1 MIFVTGKGGVGKTTV
16 AAALARTAARSGRKT
31 LLCEMDA
38 KGALSAALAD
48 GSNREARPFS
58 FEAAQPDPDEPN
70 LWALAVDTEN
80 ALYEYVRLY
89 VKIPL
94 ITKLGVLSRT
104 LDFVAD
110 AAPGVREVLMVGKVC
125 YEVRE
130 ARYDLVVVDA
140 ESSGHV
146 VSQIASPR
154 VISSLVQF
162 GLLRD
167 QTRWMIDILS
177 DSAST
182 GVVVVTTPEESPVDE
197 SIDLVARLRNEAQV
211 DVAAL
216 FVNRMPP
223 SFATAGDRTRLDAL
237 VAADERWGDV
247 VRLADQAT
255 RHRDLAVAQV
265 GRLRERTEPA
275 PPVVVAPLLVRAG
288 GSVVAGMSDHLRE
301 ELDTATGAEAGDP

>member
-16 AAALARTAARSGRKT
+16 AAGLARAAARSGRKT

-38 KGALSAALAD
+38 KGGLAT
-48 GSNREARPFS
+48 S
-58 FEAAQPDPDEPN
+58 FVATRPDPDEPN

-89 VKIPL
+89 VRIPL
-94 ITKLGVLSRT
+94 VTRLGVLSRT

-130 ARYDLVVVDA
+130 AHYDLVVVDA

-167 QTRWMIDILS
+167 QTKWMIDILS
-177 DSAST
+177 DASST
-182 GVVVVTTPEESPVDE
+182 GVVVVSTPEESPVDE
-197 SIDLVARLRNEAQV
+197 SIDLVGRLRSEAQV
-211 DVAAL
+211 DVAAFL
-216 FVNRMPP
+216 VNRMPP
-223 SFATAGDRTRLDAL
+223 SFATEGDRSRIDGLADVDARWEDVALLSRHAMRRRTLAVEQITRL
-237 VAADERWGDV
+237 
-247 VRLADQAT
+247 
-255 RHRDLAVAQV
+255 RDSVPA
-265 GRLRERTEPA
+265 A
-275 PPVVVAPLLVRAG
+275 PPVVVAPRFVAGDRSVAARMADHLLDEIGLQGVG
-288 GSVVAGMSDHLRE
+288 GS
-301 ELDTATGAEAGDP
+301 

>member
-1 MIFVTGKGGVGKTTV
+1 MTGKGGVGKTTV
-16 AAALARTAARSGRKT
+16 AAGLARAAARSGRKT
-31 LLCEMDA
+31 LLCEMDS
-38 KGALSAALAD
+38 KGALAAAIAERS
-48 GSNREARPFS
+48 GHEPRGFS
-58 FEAAQPDPDEPN
+58 FEAAQPDPEEPN
-70 LWALAVDTEN
+70 LWALAVDTES

-94 ITKLGVLSRT
+94 LTKLGVLSRT

-130 ARYDLVVVDA
+130 ARYDLVIVDA

-177 DSAST
+177 DAAST
-182 GVVVVTTPEESPVDE
+182 GVVVVSTPEESPVDE
-197 SIDLVARLRNEAQV
+197 SIDLIGRLRSEAQI

-216 FVNRMPP
+216 LVNRMPS
-223 SFATAGDRTRLDAL
+223 SFAAETDRARLTDLAGIDPRWEDVLRLSRHAMQRRLLAVGQVTRL
-237 VAADERWGDV
+237 
-247 VRLADQAT
+247 
-255 RHRDLAVAQV
+255 RDSVM
-265 GRLRERTEPA
+265 TP
-275 PPVVVAPLLVRAG
+275 PPVLVAPLFVRG
-288 GSVVAGMSDHLRE
+288 DGSVAVQMAGHLLD
-301 ELDTATGAEAGDP
+301 ELGEK

>member
-16 AAALARTAARSGRKT
+16 AVALARAAARSGRKT

-38 KGALSAALAD
+38 KGALAT
-48 GSNREARPFS
+48 S
-58 FEAAQPDPDEPN
+58 FVASQPDPDEPN

-80 ALYEYVRLY
+80 ALREYVRLF

-94 ITKLGVLSRT
+94 VTKLGVLSRT

-167 QTRWMIDILS
+167 QTKWMIDILS
-177 DSAST
+177 DPAST
-182 GVVVVTTPEESPVDE
+182 GVVVVSTPEESPVDE
-197 SIDLVARLRNEAQV
+197 SIELVHRLRSEAQV
-211 DVAAL
+211 DIAAFL
-216 FVNRMPP
+216 VNRMPP
-223 SFATAGDRTRLDAL
+223 TFATEGDRERIDGLVAGDRRWAD
-237 VAADERWGDV
+237 VAV
-247 VRLADQAT
+247 LS
-255 RHRDLAVAQV
+255 RHAMQRRAHAVEQI
-265 GRLRERTEPA
+265 GRLRDGVSEP
-275 PPVVVAPLLVRAG
+275 PPVVVAPLFVHGG
-288 GSVVAGMSDHLRE
+288 GSVTGQMAGHL
-301 ELDTATGAEAGDP
+301 LDEMGGA

>member
-1 MIFVTGKGGVGKTTV
+1 LIFVTGKGGVGKTTA
-16 AAALARTAARSGRKT
+16 AAALARAAARSGRKT

-38 KGALSAALAD
+38 KGALATALAE
-48 GSNREARPFS
+48 SSSREPQPFA
-58 FEAAQPDPDEPN
+58 FEAARPDPDEPN

-94 ITKLGVLSRT
+94 LTKLGVLSRT

-177 DSAST
+177 DAEST

-197 SIDLVARLRNEAQV
+197 SIDLVGRLRSEAQV

-216 FVNRMPP
+216 LVNRMPA
-223 SFATAGDRTRLDAL
+223 SFATDGDRVQ
-237 VAADERWGDV
+237 VADLAERADVDPRWGDLV
-247 VRLADQAT
+247 ALSQHAMQR
-255 RHRDLAVAQV
+255 RSLAVDQV
-265 GRLRERTEPA
+265 TRLRDGVSS
-275 PPVVVAPLLVRAG
+275 PPPIVVAPLFVRSD
-288 GSVVAGMSDHLRE
+288 GSVPGQLAQHLLD
-301 ELDTATGAEAGDP
+301 ELGGV

>member
-1 MIFVTGKGGVGKTTV
+1 VGKTTV
-16 AAALARTAARSGRKT
+16 AAALARAAARSGRKT

-38 KGALSAALAD
+38 KGALATALAEGTD
-48 GSNREARPFS
+48 REPRPFS
-58 FEAAQPDPDEPN
+58 FDAAQPDPDEPN
-70 LWALAVDTEN
+70 LWGLAVDTEN

-94 ITKLGVLSRT
+94 LTKLGVLSRT

-177 DSAST
+177 DARST
-182 GVVVVTTPEESPVDE
+182 GVVVVATPEESPVDE
-197 SIDLVARLRNEAQV
+197 SIDLVGRLRSEAQV

-216 FVNRMPP
+216 LVNRMPAA
-223 SFATAGDRTRLDAL
+223 FAAEGDREQLADLADRAVLDPRWVDVVTLSRHAMQRRSLAVDQVTRL
-237 VAADERWGDV
+237 
-247 VRLADQAT
+247 
-255 RHRDLAVAQV
+255 RDSVSS
-265 GRLRERTEPA
+265 
-275 PPVVVAPLLVRAG
+275 PPPIIVAPLFVRSD
-288 GSVVAGMSDHLRE
+288 GSNSGQLAEHLLD
-301 ELDTATGAEAGDP
+301 ELGEP